1 MALYSFWYF
10 FEGVVP
16 QDDESLNGK
25 EGLAG
30 IRLSPV
36 FPTSSNMDQSA
47 YQIECLYLYSEWNVC
62 SVNEPSSN
70 DSTTPG
76 SFSSFQS
83 DYFDIQFTS
92 SPSGSASN
100 NRMPMPIL
108 FKVLWALSLSTSS
121 TNRPPPPF
129 NMFHTCRLLTPPRS
143 FSGPAWT
150 HKVRFSN
157 NCREALKDVSLKQRN
172 FLSEPGPTFF
182 HSALRTRPRVF
193 IFSPQFWAFPPGI
206 CIPAGKVTLGIF
218 DPFYN
223 WLYKFNRHACEWYT
237 PLIALS
243 P

>member
-100 NRMPMPIL
+100 NRMPMPIH
-108 FKVLWALSLSTSS
+108 FEYQQTTTTFQYVSYLSSFDASSFIQWTSLDPQRITAGKHLS
-121 TNRPPPPF
+121 R
-129 NMFHTCRLLTPPRS
+129 
-143 FSGPAWT
+143 
-150 HKVRFSN
+150 
-157 NCREALKDVSLKQRN
+157 LKDVSLKQRN